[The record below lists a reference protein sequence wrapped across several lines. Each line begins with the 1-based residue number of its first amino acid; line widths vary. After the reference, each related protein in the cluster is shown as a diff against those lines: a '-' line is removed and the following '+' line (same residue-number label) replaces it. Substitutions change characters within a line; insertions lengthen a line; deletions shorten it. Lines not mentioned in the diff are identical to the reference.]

1 MKLYT
6 QDQVL
11 KMLEVCRDSDLYE
24 HILTFEDILKTET
37 PIELPSDEEIEE
49 RYYKELEDRREK
61 AKNFTG
67 QVAGRHPDM
76 FGVSEMHNMVTGY
89 LECLKWMRN
98 KIQGGNK

>member
-6 QDQVL
+6 EEQVL

-24 HILTFEDILKTET
+24 HILTFEDILQTET

-49 RYYKELEDRREK
+49 YVKSTEYYGHCTQKYYEGIEEG
-61 AKNFTG
+61 AKY
-67 QVAGRHPDM
+67 VI
-76 FGVSEMHNMVTGY
+76 
-89 LECLKWMRN
+89 N